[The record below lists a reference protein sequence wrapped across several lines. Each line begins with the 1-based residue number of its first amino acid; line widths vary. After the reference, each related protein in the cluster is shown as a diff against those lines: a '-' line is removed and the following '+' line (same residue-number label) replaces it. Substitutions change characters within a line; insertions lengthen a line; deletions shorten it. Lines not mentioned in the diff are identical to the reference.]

1 MDKNTI
7 VGIDLGT
14 TNSVVSILV
23 DGEPITLKIDQEKL
37 LPSAI
42 SLSNGIFIV
51 GQTAKNMAIVE
62 PENTCLSIKRQMG
75 EDITIKLGNKDL
87 RPEEISS
94 IILKKIKNAVEQKF
108 EIKFDKLRSVITI
121 PAYFTEVQREA
132 TKQAAELAGIKV
144 ERIINEPTAAA
155 LSFGLNKIND
165 AIFAIYDLG
174 GGTFDISI
182 IENNT
187 GIIEVLSSKGNNKLG
202 GDDFDNL
209 LADLIWAK
217 FAKKHKIKV
226 APTKKEKARLK
237 KIAEE
242 TKIKLSSEDSVNI
255 QENFFYKIKEKP
267 VHLEVEIT
275 KTEFENLIRPLI
287 EQTISLMQDAFDD
300 ADTEMSDI
308 EGIILVG
315 GSSLIPMV
323 SNLIE
328 DMFSIMPSLLDLPD
342 EAVSHGATIQG
353 AIINNIN
360 VDTILVDITPHSLG
374 IKVADDSSGAE
385 SMQEKMLEM
394 MMSGGSPEDLDMD
407 VEASIKFFTG
417 VIIPKN
423 TPIPTKRTE
432 RYAAS
437 GPFQKAYDIQIYQG
451 ENEDPKDNHFI
462 GKTLFEIEKPVEEG
476 QIDVTFELD
485 INGILKMSA
494 VQVQTG
500 DEVKSTFKSS
510 RGLKKREGKIFEE
523 IATENE
529 ANKMLITRA
538 EKILKKEINDEDK
551 RELEN
556 LTEKYK
562 KAVISNDNAINDIE
576 TELLDLL
583 FFLEQ

>member
-1 MDKNTI
+1 MNKDTI

-14 TNSVVSILV
+14 TNSVVSILI
-23 DGEPITLKIDQEKL
+23 DNEPKTIKIDNEKL
-37 LPSAI
+37 LPSAV
-42 SLSNGIFIV
+42 SLSDGVFIV
-51 GQTAKNMAIVE
+51 GQTAKNMAIVQ

-75 EDITIKLGNKDL
+75 KNITIKLGTKNL

-94 IILKKIKNAVEQKF
+94 IILKKIKNFVEQELEMKF
-108 EIKFDKLRSVITI
+108 EKLRAVITI

-132 TKQAAELAGIKV
+132 TKQAAELADIKV

-155 LSFGLNKIND
+155 LSFGLNKIDD

-209 LADLIWAK
+209 LADLIWEK
-217 FAKKHKIKV
+217 FSKKHKIKEK
-226 APTKKEKARLK
+226 PTNKEKARLK

-242 TKIKLSSEDSVNI
+242 TKIKLSSQDSVNI

-267 VHLEVEIT
+267 IHLEVTIS
-275 KTEFENLIRPLI
+275 KTEFENLIKPLI
-287 EQTISLMQDAFDD
+287 EQTISLIQEAFDD
-300 ADTEMSDI
+300 ADIEIEDI
-308 EGIILVG
+308 KGILLVG
-315 GSSLIPMV
+315 GSSLIPLV
-323 SNLIE
+323 SSLIE
-328 DMFSIMPSLLDLPD
+328 ETFTIAPTLVDLPD

-353 AIINNIN
+353 AIINNIDVN
-360 VDTILVDITPHSLG
+360 TVLVDITPHSLG
-374 IKVADDSSGAE
+374 IKVADDSTSI
-385 SMQEKMLEM
+385 QTKMMEM
-394 MMSGGSPEDLDMD
+394 LMDGGDPEDIDIDELK
-407 VEASIKFFTG
+407 AAQKFFTG

-423 TPIPTKRTE
+423 TPIPVKRTE
-432 RYAAS
+432 RYSAS
-437 GPFQKAYDIQIYQG
+437 SPFQEAYDIQIYQG
-451 ENEDPKDNHFI
+451 ENEDPEDNHFI
-462 GKTLFEIEKPVEEG
+462 GKTLFEVEKPVEHG

-494 VQVQTG
+494 IQVQTG
-500 DEVKSTFKSS
+500 DEVKAIFKSS
-510 RGLKKREGKIFEE
+510 RGLKKLENKIIEE
-523 IATENE
+523 IATENQ
-529 ANKMLITRA
+529 ANKMLIVRA

-551 RELEN
+551 KELEN

-562 KAVISNDNAINDIE
+562 KAIINDDENTNEIE